1 MTRDPISLETA
12 ERMLSYVRGVEDRE
26 LWVKLAYVLKEEFG
40 EPAFDAWD
48 SWSHGAPSYNEKA
61 ARDVW
66 RSIKPSASSNKASIG
81 TLVAMAK
88 EGGWKPTQQDRKP
101 VDHAE
106 MARLKAEREAR
117 IEAERLEADAER
129 KKCAERAAK
138 MWEQAQEM
146 SHPYGVRKQV
156 GNEGTRVL
164 NGELLIPLRHGPGP
178 IVGLQRI
185 MEDGEKKFLKGT
197 PISGAY
203 TVLGKPTKT
212 GSVVICE
219 GWATGMSIRA
229 ATGYC
234 IVVAFNAGNLINVA
248 KKIRAALPEAEIII
262 ASDDDA
268 FTDGNPGVKAAS
280 EAAREIRAS
289 FALPTWAGE
298 RGKGTDFNDL
308 HADEGLD
315 AVKNCIA
322 DAKILTKQ
330 TPSVDNKKQVNAAS
344 DRPLAGAATVEAVKN
359 PASSGAVYSQAVA
372 AAPAL
377 PEPASQM
384 VDYYG
389 WLPNTNDKGKP
400 LATIENLNE
409 VLARLDV
416 IVRYNVISK
425 EEEIL
430 IPRIGFSMD
439 NRQNASLSWLISE
452 CAKFKMPVDRVP
464 DFVTYLADQNQY
476 NPVAKWVTSRPW
488 DGQDHLAQ
496 LIATV
501 KAKNEDKD
509 PRVMAMKTAFMTRWM
524 ISAIAAAF
532 RPNGVSA
539 HGVLVF
545 QGAQYIGKTKW
556 FKTLVPDTLG
566 VLKDGVLLRPDDRDS
581 VMKCVSNWLVELGE
595 LDATFR
601 KSDVA
606 ALKSFL
612 TSDRDILRRAYA
624 RKESAYARRTVF
636 FASVNP
642 KNYLHDETGNRRY
655 WTIEC
660 ESLDHD
666 HSVDMQQC
674 WAQVYEQ
681 LYLPGESWFLTVP
694 ELDALNTHNEEFTV
708 IDPIEDLIT
717 NSLDWSASAT
727 EWVWRTPTE
736 ALMTVGKQ
744 NPTKADSTKAGMI
757 IRKLN
762 GGLMKRGKN
771 TRLLHVPPQKVYGV
785 R

>member
-1 MTRDPISLETA
+1 MNA
-12 ERMLSYVRGVEDRE
+12 QQ
-26 LWVKLAYVLKEEFG
+26 EFL
-40 EPAFDAWD
+40 DAI
-48 SWSHGAPSYNEKA
+48 A
-61 ARDVW
+61 ASGLTPPDEIIGDGKIQRF
-66 RSIKPSASSNKASIG
+66 SSNGNPRDKAGWYVFHDDERPAGRFGCNRAQIDATWSSKNKREFTPEEKI
-81 TLVAMAK
+81 AWRKKMDDAK
-88 EGGWKPTQQDRKP
+88 SQ
-101 VDHAE
+101 
-106 MARLKAEREAR
+106 READVAR
-117 IEAERLEADAER
+117 ERAE
-129 KKCAERAAK
+129 CAERAAK
-138 MWEQAQEM
+138 MWEQAHET

-156 GNEGTRVL
+156 GTEGTRVL

-185 MEDGEKKFLKGT
+185 MADGEKKFLKGT

-212 GSVVICE
+212 GPVVICE
-219 GWATGMSIRA
+219 GWATGMSIRM

-234 IVVAFNAGNLINVA
+234 IVVAFNAGNLTNVA

-262 ASDDDA
+262 AADDDA

-289 FALPTWAGE
+289 FAMPVWAGE
-298 RGKGTDFNDL
+298 RDKDTDFNDL
-308 HADEGLD
+308 HAAEGLD
-315 AVKNCIA
+315 AVKACIA
-322 DAKILTKQ
+322 DAKILSSA
-330 TPSVDNKKQVNAAS
+330 PASVDNKKQVNAAS
-344 DRPLAGAATVEAVKN
+344 DRPSTGPAAVEAAKN
-359 PASSGAVYSQAVA
+359 PASSGAVFSQAVA

-377 PEPASQM
+377 PAPASQM

-409 VLARLDV
+409 VLTRLDV

-430 IPRIGFSMD
+430 IPRVGFSMD
-439 NRQNASLSWLISE
+439 NRQNASLSWLLSE

-476 NPVAKWVTSRPW
+476 NPVAQWITSRPW
-488 DGQDHLAQ
+488 DGQDHLSQ

-524 ISAIAAAF
+524 ISAAAAAF

-566 VLKDGVLLRPDDRDS
+566 VLKDGMLLRPDDRDS

-595 LDATFR
+595 IDATFR

-612 TSDRDILRRAYA
+612 TSDRDVLRRAYA
-624 RKESAYARRTVF
+624 RKESAYARRTIF

-666 HSVDMQQC
+666 HTVDMQQC

-681 LYLPGESWFLTVP
+681 LYLPGESWFLTP
-694 ELDALNTHNEEFTV
+694 EELDALNTHNEEFTV

-717 NSLDWSASAT
+717 NSLDWSATIS
-727 EWVWRTPTE
+727 EWIWRTPTE
-736 ALMTVGKQ
+736 ALMAVGKQ

>member
-1 MTRDPISLETA
+1 MNAQQEFRDAI
-12 ERMLSYVRGVEDRE
+12 
-26 LWVKLAYVLKEEFG
+26 
-40 EPAFDAWD
+40 
-48 SWSHGAPSYNEKA
+48 A
-61 ARDVW
+61 ASGLTPPDEIIGDGKIQRF
-66 RSIKPSASSNKASIG
+66 SSNGNPRDKAGWYVFHDDERPAGRFGCNRAQIDATWSSKNKREFTPEEKI
-81 TLVAMAK
+81 AWRKKMDDAK
-88 EGGWKPTQQDRKP
+88 SQ
-101 VDHAE
+101 
-106 MARLKAEREAR
+106 READVAR
-117 IEAERLEADAER
+117 ERAE
-129 KKCAERAAK
+129 CAERAAK
-138 MWEQAQEM
+138 MWEQAHET
-146 SHPYGVRKQV
+146 SHHYGVRKQV
-156 GNEGTRVL
+156 GTEGTRVL

-185 MEDGEKKFLKGT
+185 MADGEKKFLKGT

-212 GSVVICE
+212 GPVVICE
-219 GWATGMSIRA
+219 GWATGMSIRM
-229 ATGYC
+229 ATNYC
-234 IVVAFNAGNLINVA
+234 VVVAFNAGNLTNVA

-280 EAAREIRAS
+280 DAAREIRAL
-289 FALPTWAGE
+289 FALPVWAGE
-298 RGKGTDFNDL
+298 RGKDTDFNDL
-308 HADEGLD
+308 HITEGLD
-315 AVKNCIA
+315 AVKACITS
-322 DAKILTKQ
+322 AKILSSA
-330 TPSVDNKKQVNAAS
+330 PASVDNKKQVNAVS
-344 DRPLAGAATVEAVKN
+344 DRPSTGAAAVEAAKN
-359 PASSGAVYSQAVA
+359 PASSGAVLSQAVA
-372 AAPAL
+372 AAPIPA
-377 PEPASQM
+377 PASQM

-409 VLARLDV
+409 VLTRLDV

-430 IPRIGFSMD
+430 IPRVGFSMD
-439 NRQNASLSWLISE
+439 NRQNASLSWLLSE

-476 NPVAKWVTSRPW
+476 NPVAKWITSRPW
-488 DGQDHLAQ
+488 DGQDHLSQ

-524 ISAIAAAF
+524 ISAAAAAF

-566 VLKDGVLLRPDDRDS
+566 VLKDGMLLRPDDRDS

-595 LDATFR
+595 IDATFR

-612 TSDRDILRRAYA
+612 TSDRDVLRRAYA
-624 RKESAYARRTVF
+624 RKESAYARRTIF

-666 HSVDMQQC
+666 HTVDMQQC

-681 LYLPGESWFLTVP
+681 LYLPGESWFLTP
-694 ELDALNTHNEEFTV
+694 EELDALNTHNEEFTV

-717 NSLDWSASAT
+717 NSLDWSANMS
-727 EWVWRTPTE
+727 EWIWRTPTE
-736 ALMTVGKQ
+736 ALMAIGKQ

>member
-1 MTRDPISLETA
+1 MNAQQEFRDAI
-12 ERMLSYVRGVEDRE
+12 
-26 LWVKLAYVLKEEFG
+26 
-40 EPAFDAWD
+40 
-48 SWSHGAPSYNEKA
+48 A
-61 ARDVW
+61 ASGLTPPDEIIGDGKIQRF
-66 RSIKPSASSNKASIG
+66 SSNWNPRDKAGWYVFHDDERPAGRFGCNRAQIDATWSSKNKREFTPEEKI
-81 TLVAMAK
+81 AWRKKMDDAK
-88 EGGWKPTQQDRKP
+88 SQ
-101 VDHAE
+101 
-106 MARLKAEREAR
+106 READVAR
-117 IEAERLEADAER
+117 ERAE
-129 KKCAERAAK
+129 CAERAAK
-138 MWEQAQEM
+138 MWEQAHET
-146 SHPYGVRKQV
+146 SHHYGVRKQV
-156 GNEGTRVL
+156 GTEGTRVL

-185 MEDGEKKFLKGT
+185 MADGEKKFLKGT

-212 GSVVICE
+212 GPVVICE

-234 IVVAFNAGNLINVA
+234 IVVAFNAGNLTNVA

-262 ASDDDA
+262 AADDDA

-289 FALPTWAGE
+289 FAMPIWAGE
-298 RGKGTDFNDL
+298 RDKDTDFNDL
-308 HADEGLD
+308 HAADGLD
-315 AVKNCIA
+315 AVKACIA
-322 DAKILTKQ
+322 DAKILSSA
-330 TPSVDNKKQVNAAS
+330 PAYVDNKKQVNAAS
-344 DRPLAGAATVEAVKN
+344 DRPSTGAAAVESAKN
-359 PASSGAVYSQAVA
+359 PASSGAVLSQSVA

-377 PEPASQM
+377 PAPASQM

-409 VLARLDV
+409 VLTRLDV

-430 IPRIGFSMD
+430 IPRVGFSMD
-439 NRQNASLSWLISE
+439 NRQNASLSWLLSE

-476 NPVAKWVTSRPW
+476 NPVAQWITSRPW
-488 DGQDHLAQ
+488 DGQDHLSQ

-524 ISAIAAAF
+524 ISAAAAAF

-566 VLKDGVLLRPDDRDS
+566 VLKDGMLLRPDDRDS

-595 LDATFR
+595 IDATFR

-612 TSDRDILRRAYA
+612 TSDRDVLRRAYA
-624 RKESAYARRTVF
+624 RKESAYARRTIF

-666 HSVDMQQC
+666 HTVDMQQC

-681 LYLPGESWFLTVP
+681 LYLPGESWFLTP
-694 ELDALNTHNEEFTV
+694 EELDALNTHNEEFTV

-717 NSLDWSASAT
+717 NSLDWSANMS
-727 EWVWRTPTE
+727 EWIWRTPTE
-736 ALMTVGKQ
+736 ALMAIGKQ